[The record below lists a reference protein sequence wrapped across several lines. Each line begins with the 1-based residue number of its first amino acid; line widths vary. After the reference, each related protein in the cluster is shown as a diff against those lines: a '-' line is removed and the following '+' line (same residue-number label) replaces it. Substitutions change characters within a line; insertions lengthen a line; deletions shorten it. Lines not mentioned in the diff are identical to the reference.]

1 MVDIQQRPLRA
12 FEHHEVAAL
21 TRLVQQIGNI
31 NNHRRQNVGNRH
43 DIIQHFL
50 IVNRF
55 CFIEV
60 HQLEVVIFHHFFQ
73 FDSEGCFIKQ
83 VTNAQTAACDFIFV
97 SRADA
102 ATGGTDSFRT
112 TCFFTRNVQRD
123 MIIEDKRTGFGQQQ
137 TLTNRDTTF
146 FQTFHLF
153 HQRSRRQH
161 NTVTDDAGYILAK
174 NT

>member
-1 MVDIQQRPLRA
+1 MVDIQQRALRA

-21 TRLVQQIGNI
+21 TRLIQQIGDVND
-31 NNHRRQNVGNRH
+31 HAGQDVGNRH
-43 DIIQHFL
+43 HIVQHFL
-50 IVNRF
+50 IVDRF

-73 FDSEGCFIKQ
+73 FVSEGSFIKQ
-83 VTNAQTAACDFIFV
+83 VANAQAATGDFIFV
-97 SRADA
+97 SRADT
-102 ATGGTDSFRT
+102 ATGCTDSFRT
-112 TCFFTRNVQRD
+112 ACFLTRNIQRNV
-123 MIIEDKRTGFGQQQ
+123 IVENKRTGFGQQQ
-137 TLTNRDTTF
+137 TLTNRDTTV

-161 NTVTDDAGYILAK
+161 NTVTDDAGYILTE